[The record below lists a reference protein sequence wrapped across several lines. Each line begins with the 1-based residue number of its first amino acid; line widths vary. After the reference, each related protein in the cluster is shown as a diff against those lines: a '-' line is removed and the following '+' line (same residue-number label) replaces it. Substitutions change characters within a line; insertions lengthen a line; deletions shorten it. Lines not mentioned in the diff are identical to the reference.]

1 MQKRK
6 EGGPS
11 SSHHIKGAR
20 LESRPDSTSTF
31 ISKVASFYSLKILS
45 TKEGQRGILKWL
57 SLTPSTIR

>member
-1 MQKRK
+1 MA
-6 EGGPS
+6 GALVSP
-11 SSHHIKGAR
+11 KGITKSNAR
-20 LESRPDSTSTF
+20 PF